1 MTRHRHGW
9 ISTCPL
15 TGKSRETDTLAQGI
29 VWFAGQTLAWAA
41 RRWLVP
47 LGIGIVLLGLVARKG
62 SAP

>member
-1 MTRHRHGW
+1 MTRQPDGW

-15 TGKSRETDTLAQGI
+15 TGKSHETDTLAQAI
-29 VWFAGQTLAWAA
+29 AWFAGEVLAWAG

-62 SAP
+62 RA